1 MGARCVC
8 ERTASAARALVA
20 CVRSS
25 KRPPSLSA
33 GAHGAGLVVARR
45 GPAAG
50 EEPVCLHD
58 LYLPRLPRPVV
69 HGRPHRGLLLL
80 LRHLGPGDVEA
91 GLHHLCL
98 GAPSLAL
105 PPRSAPEGPP
115 ALTPRPRSPQAHT
128 MWHLAA
134 GASNSVIMASVCD
147 ASLSAQCRPRA
158 WLFGYV
164 SCRCLS
170 WRPPGEDLATS
181 STFEF

>member
-1 MGARCVC
+1 MHTGQDSWWHVADRLLAR
-8 ERTASAARALVA
+8 
-20 CVRSS
+20 
-25 KRPPSLSA
+25 SLSVFMICTSLVSLGLWCTVALIA
-33 GAHGAGLVVARR
+33 GSFSFYGISVRAMWRQDYTTYVWARR
-45 GPAAG
+45 
-50 EEPVCLHD
+50 
-58 LYLPRLPRPVV
+58 
-69 HGRPHRGLLLL
+69 
-80 LRHLGPGDVEA
+80 
-91 GLHHLCL
+91 
-98 GAPSLAL
+98 PS